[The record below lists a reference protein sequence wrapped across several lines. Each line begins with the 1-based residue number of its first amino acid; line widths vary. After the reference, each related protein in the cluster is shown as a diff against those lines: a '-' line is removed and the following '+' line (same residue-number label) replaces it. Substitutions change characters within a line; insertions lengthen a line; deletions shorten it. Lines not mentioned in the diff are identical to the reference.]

1 MTLRQSDIKQQSM
14 FEHWPFDQP
23 KQGLFPSACWMVR
36 ISSVFFAFPGV
47 IPRPL
52 AFSLIWG
59 IVIDFCNTFVAGI
72 FFSFTDVFNLA
83 LCARDFLQRLRG
95 LRANCHYYISA
106 ILM

>member
-1 MTLRQSDIKQQSM
+1 M

-72 FFSFTDVFNLA
+72 FFSFLAVFN
-83 LCARDFLQRLRG
+83 
-95 LRANCHYYISA
+95 
-106 ILM
+106 